1 MKHLHKFPYAFKI
14 PIEASECICLSVIL
28 IVSVIK
34 DIKMLKYIT
43 DDVEMSSDESSEED
57 SDRNLVI
64 KKILL
69 KKILMLSL
77 KRPIL
82 EKQFEKMFGDI
93 L

>member
-1 MKHLHKFPYAFKI
+1 MP
-14 PIEASECICLSVIL
+14 
-28 IVSVIK
+28 
-34 DIKMLKYIT
+34 KYIT

>member
-1 MKHLHKFPYAFKI
+1 MP
-14 PIEASECICLSVIL
+14 
-28 IVSVIK
+28 
-34 DIKMLKYIT
+34 KYIT

-57 SDRNLVI
+57 SDRNLLI
-64 KKILL
+64 KKVLL
-69 KKILMLSL
+69 QKIFTLSL

>member
-1 MKHLHKFPYAFKI
+1 MFQFLNQVKAIILKFLKFF
-14 PIEASECICLSVIL
+14 
-28 IVSVIK
+28 IK
-34 DIKMLKYIT
+34 DIKMPKYIT

>member
-1 MKHLHKFPYAFKI
+1 MP
-14 PIEASECICLSVIL
+14 
-28 IVSVIK
+28 
-34 DIKMLKYIT
+34 KYIT

-57 SDRNLVI
+57 SGRNLLI

-69 KKILMLSL
+69 KTILMLSL

-82 EKQFEKMFGDI
+82 EKKFQKMFGDI